1 MKHSATKRYL
11 IFFVTSLII
20 FIAEAVCASESLL
33 QDPTFVRGYE
43 VMSPLRD
50 IYTDHSHSEAIHQ
63 LKDSNAKP
71 VWRLVQWGSHKT
83 IAKVTPEFIPDGG
96 TRWSVVEKINN
107 QSVLYKSVII
117 NVIPYPV
124 ETAHLSPTLA
134 LELNALAEFN
144 NIYLSNSDEYWPHL
158 LMVQNIKTEKL
169 AKYKSLNFSLDAHL
183 LFDDKNI
190 KDGYKKDLHAARFIV
205 SLLVRNTLSGDSF
218 WLNIPVYDDRFA
230 QSPFGCQKCLSADNC
245 YTPQSLE
252 DKGKWLCPFD
262 GERWSKITEK
272 QGTHRMLF
280 RLPST
285 AITSDNVQNGQWAH
299 YSVDLIPYIKAGI
312 QAAQDQEKLRGFSP
326 SLMFYNLGLFT
337 MGWEITGLNH
347 AAMEIKNLSLA
358 GY

>member
-1 MKHSATKRYL
+1 MNCKY
-11 IFFVTSLII
+11 FLII
-20 FIAEAVCASESLL
+20 FSISLSLSNRAFSESLL
-33 QDPTFVRGYE
+33 KDTNFEIGYE
-43 VMSPLRD
+43 VMSPIKD
-50 IYTDHSHSEAIHQ
+50 VYTNHSENEGIHYFDKPVQ
-63 LKDSNAKP
+63 KP
-71 VWRLVQWGSHKT
+71 VWRLVQWGSDKS
-83 IAKVTPEFIPDGG
+83 IANAHPVPTPEGG
-96 TRWSVVEKINN
+96 VRWTMESNN
-107 QSVLYKSVII
+107 QLFKSV
-117 NVIPYPV
+117 
-124 ETAHLSPTLA
+124 TLNLNDFA
-134 LELNALAEFN
+134 SDKVVARSITFELNALAEFN
-144 NIYLSNSDEYWPHL
+144 HTYLASTDEYWPHL

-183 LFDDKNI
+183 LFDEKNI
-190 KDGYKKDLHAARFIV
+190 KEGYQKDLHAARFVV
-205 SLLVRNTLSGDSF
+205 SLLVRNTLSGGGF
-218 WLNIPVYDDRFA
+218 WLNIPVYDDRFT
-230 QSPFGCQKCLSADNC
+230 QSPFGCQKCLSSDNC
-245 YTPQSLE
+245 YTPQSLD

-262 GERWSKITEK
+262 GERWSKMSEK

-285 AITSDNVQNGQWAH
+285 AITRDNVQNGQWAH